1 MGKSFVLY
9 TIACLTL
16 LGGLSLCSCE
26 NKQISENKANKAD
39 SIIFDVGIRKD
50 YERMRVLADSFE
62 VSGDISSL
70 NANRWRGVS
79 YYREGNNNMAEICY
93 RKALECNINSEQDQ
107 VSYIKSARRLSE
119 ILLVKGDYEGSIS
132 IAIPA
137 VEKMEKAGIG
147 SDIDYAILLNNIG
160 CCQLNL
166 GHDEE
171 AKESFVTAREHYVNR
186 WQSDSTSR
194 GFQEAV
200 VGTVY
205 TSMAYINTRK
215 YDEAIYWIDRSEMLL
230 NKYRQKPDARSEY
243 FDEYQGRIEIMR
255 AIACEGLGNEEKATL
270 AYTEFLKTDYS
281 KTPAGRINATDYLI
295 VAQRYQE
302 AAYNYRYLEQALR
315 QWGMGLSLDNI
326 QLYLLPKYNA
336 NAQAGRTDSAQAMG
350 AFILS
355 VLDSAITDQKDNT
368 AAELATIYNTN
379 QKDAQIVQQQAD
391 LQRSRWINTMIILAL
406 VIIFFTV
413 YALYRRRAQ
422 KSLAAANQK
431 LEEGNMKLS
440 ALNTQLSALNTQL
453 VTANARAE
461 ESSMMKTNFIQQIS
475 HEIRTPLNILS
486 GFTQIITTPGMELDE
501 ATRAD
506 INRQINENTNR
517 ITGLVNKMLEL
528 SDTTS
533 KAIIEKNDDVPA
545 IQIAAQA
552 AEDSGIN
559 DAPNV
564 TFDLQIA
571 PEAEATILH
580 TNLAH
585 ATRALVLLL
594 DNAVKFISAPN
605 APASEGTVRLIVSQT
620 DSQVFFAIEDTGIG
634 VPQEEAEHI
643 FEEFVQLDDYYDGTG
658 IGLTVARSIARR
670 LGGDITLDTTYSPG
684 ARFVLMLPLASTT
697 E

>member
-1 MGKSFVLY
+1 MTMSKSIYSYIF
-9 TIACLTL
+9 ACITL
-16 LGGLSLCSCE
+16 LGGITFYSCD
-26 NKQISENKANKAD
+26 NKQAMESKANKAD
-39 SIIFDVGIRKD
+39 SIIFDAGYIKD
-50 YERMRVLADSFE
+50 YEGMRALADSFE
-62 VSGDISSL
+62 MSGDITPL
-70 NANRWRGVS
+70 NANRWRGAS
-79 YYREGNNNMAEICY
+79 YYREGNNTMAEICF
-93 RKALECNINSEQDQ
+93 RKALESKIMSDQDL

-119 ILLVKGDYEGSIS
+119 ILLVKGDYEGSLS

-137 VEKMEKAGIG
+137 VEKMDEAGIG
-147 SDIDYAILLNNIG
+147 SDIDYAILLNTIG

-171 AKESFVTAREHYVNR
+171 AKESFITARERYVSR
-186 WQSDSTSR
+186 WESDSTSR

-215 YDEAIYWIDRSEMLL
+215 YNDAIYWIDRSAMLL
-230 NKYRQKPDARSEY
+230 NEYRKRPDARKEY

-255 AIACEGLGNEEKATL
+255 AVAREGLGDEEEATE
-270 AYTEFLKTDYS
+270 AYEAFLKTNYS
-281 KTPAGRINATDYLI
+281 KTPAGHINATDYLI
-295 VAQRYQE
+295 VAKRYDE

-326 QLYLLPKYNA
+326 QLYLLPKYYA
-336 NAQAGRTDSAQAMG
+336 NAEAGRTDSAHAMG

-355 VLDSAITDQKDNT
+355 VLDSVITDQKDNT
-368 AAELATIYNTN
+368 AAELATIYHTN

-391 LQRSRWINTMIILAL
+391 MQRSRWINTMIILAL
-406 VIIFFTV
+406 VTIFFVIYT
-413 YALYRRRAQ
+413 LHRRRAQ
-422 KSLAAANQK
+422 KSLAAANKK
-431 LEEGNMKLS
+431 LEET
-440 ALNTQLSALNTQL
+440 NTQLSTLNSQLYSLNSQL

-461 ESSMMKTNFIQQIS
+461 ESSKMKTNFIQQIS

-501 ATRAD
+501 ATRTD
-506 INRQINENTNR
+506 INNQINNNTNR

-533 KAIIEKNDDVPA
+533 QAVIECNDDVPA

-559 DAPNV
+559 NATNI
-564 TFDLQIA
+564 TFDLQIE
-571 PEAEATILH
+571 PEAETVILH
-580 TNLAH
+580 TNLAQ

-594 DNAVKFISAPN
+594 DNAMKFISEPN
-605 APASEGTVRLIVSQT
+605 APASEGTVCLKVAMLDKENVSFN
-620 DSQVFFAIEDTGIG
+620 VEDTGIG
-634 VPQEEAEHI
+634 VPVKEAEHI

-670 LGGDITLDTTYSPG
+670 LGGDITLDTSYAPG
-684 ARFVLMLPLASTT
+684 ARFVLTLPLS
-697 E
+697 

>member
-1 MGKSFVLY
+1 MSKSIYSYIF
-9 TIACLTL
+9 ACITL
-16 LGGLSLCSCE
+16 LGGITFYSCD
-26 NKQISENKANKAD
+26 NKQAMESKANKAD
-39 SIIFDVGIRKD
+39 SIIFDAGYIKD
-50 YERMRVLADSFE
+50 YEGMRALADSFE
-62 VSGDISSL
+62 MSGDITPL
-70 NANRWRGVS
+70 NANRWRGAS
-79 YYREGNNNMAEICY
+79 YYREGNNTMAEICF
-93 RKALECNINSEQDQ
+93 RKALESKIMSEQDL

-119 ILLVKGDYEGSIS
+119 ILLVKGDYEGSLS

-137 VEKMEKAGIG
+137 VEKMDEAGIG
-147 SDIDYAILLNNIG
+147 SDIDYAILLNTIG

-166 GHDEE
+166 SHDEE
-171 AKESFVTAREHYVNR
+171 AKESFITARERYVSR
-186 WQSDSTSR
+186 WESDSTSR

-215 YDEAIYWIDRSEMLL
+215 YNDAIYWIDRSAMLL
-230 NKYRQKPDARSEY
+230 NEYRKRPDARKEY

-255 AIACEGLGNEEKATL
+255 AVAREGLGDEEEATE
-270 AYTEFLKTDYS
+270 AYEAFLKTNYS
-281 KTPAGRINATDYLI
+281 KTPAGHINATDYLI
-295 VAQRYQE
+295 VAKRYNE
-302 AAYNYRYLEQALR
+302 AAYNFRYLEQALR

-336 NAQAGRTDSAQAMG
+336 NAEAGRIDSAHAMG

-355 VLDSAITDQKDNT
+355 VLDSVITDQKDNT
-368 AAELATIYNTN
+368 AAELATIYHTN

-391 LQRSRWINTMIILAL
+391 MQRSRWINTMIILAL
-406 VIIFFTV
+406 VTIFFVIYT
-413 YALYRRRAQ
+413 LHRRRAQ
-422 KSLAAANQK
+422 KSLAAANKK
-431 LEEGNMKLS
+431 LEET
-440 ALNTQLSALNTQL
+440 NTQLSTLNSQLYSLNSQL

-461 ESSMMKTNFIQQIS
+461 ESSKMKTNFIQQIS

-501 ATRAD
+501 ATRTD
-506 INRQINENTNR
+506 INNQINDNTNR

-533 KAIIEKNDDVPA
+533 QAVIECNDDVPA

-559 DAPNV
+559 NATNI
-564 TFDLQIA
+564 TFDLQIE
-571 PEAEATILH
+571 PEAETVILH
-580 TNLAH
+580 TNLAQ

-594 DNAVKFISAPN
+594 DNAMKFISEPN
-605 APASEGTVRLIVSQT
+605 APASEGTVCLKVAMLDKENVSFN
-620 DSQVFFAIEDTGIG
+620 VEDTGIG
-634 VPQEEAEHI
+634 VPVKEAEHI

-670 LGGDITLDTTYSPG
+670 LGGDITLDTSYAPG
-684 ARFVLMLPLASTT
+684 ARFVLTLPLS
-697 E
+697 

>member
-1 MGKSFVLY
+1 MSKSIYSYIF
-9 TIACLTL
+9 ACITL
-16 LGGLSLCSCE
+16 LGGITFYSCD
-26 NKQISENKANKAD
+26 NKQAMESKANKAD
-39 SIIFDVGIRKD
+39 SIIFDAGYIKD
-50 YERMRVLADSFE
+50 YEGMRALADSFE
-62 VSGDISSL
+62 MSGDITPL
-70 NANRWRGVS
+70 NANRWRGAS
-79 YYREGNNNMAEICY
+79 YYREGNNTMAEICF
-93 RKALECNINSEQDQ
+93 RKALESKIMSDQDL

-119 ILLVKGDYEGSIS
+119 ILLVKGDYEGSLS

-137 VEKMEKAGIG
+137 VEKMDEAGIG
-147 SDIDYAILLNNIG
+147 SDIDYAILLNTIG

-166 GHDEE
+166 SHDEE
-171 AKESFVTAREHYVNR
+171 AKESFITARERYVSR
-186 WQSDSTSR
+186 WESDSTSR

-215 YDEAIYWIDRSEMLL
+215 YNDAIYWIDRSAMLL
-230 NKYRQKPDARSEY
+230 NEYRKRPDARKEY

-255 AIACEGLGNEEKATL
+255 AVAREGLGDEEEATE
-270 AYTEFLKTDYS
+270 AYEAFLKTNYS
-281 KTPAGRINATDYLI
+281 KTPAGHINATDYLI
-295 VAQRYQE
+295 VAKRYNE
-302 AAYNYRYLEQALR
+302 AAYNFRYLEQALR

-336 NAQAGRTDSAQAMG
+336 NAEAGRIDSAHAMG

-355 VLDSAITDQKDNT
+355 VLDSVITDQKDNT
-368 AAELATIYNTN
+368 AAELATIYHTN

-391 LQRSRWINTMIILAL
+391 MQRSRWINTMIILAL
-406 VIIFFTV
+406 VTIFFVIYT
-413 YALYRRRAQ
+413 LHRRRAQ
-422 KSLAAANQK
+422 KSLAAANKK
-431 LEEGNMKLS
+431 LEET
-440 ALNTQLSALNTQL
+440 NTQLSTLNSQLYSLNSQL

-461 ESSMMKTNFIQQIS
+461 ESSKMKTNFIQQIS

-501 ATRAD
+501 ATRTD
-506 INRQINENTNR
+506 INNQINDNTNR

-533 KAIIEKNDDVPA
+533 QAVIECNDDVPA

-559 DAPNV
+559 NATNI
-564 TFDLQIA
+564 TFDLQIE
-571 PEAEATILH
+571 PEAETVILH
-580 TNLAH
+580 TNLAQ

-594 DNAVKFISAPN
+594 DNAMKFISEPN
-605 APASEGTVRLIVSQT
+605 APASEGTVCLKVAMLDKENVSFN
-620 DSQVFFAIEDTGIG
+620 VEDTGIG
-634 VPQEEAEHI
+634 VPVKEAEHI

-670 LGGDITLDTTYSPG
+670 LGGDITLDTSYAPG
-684 ARFVLMLPLASTT
+684 ARFVLTLPLS
-697 E
+697 

>member
-1 MGKSFVLY
+1 MSKSIYSYIF
-9 TIACLTL
+9 ACITL
-16 LGGLSLCSCE
+16 LGGITFYSCD
-26 NKQISENKANKAD
+26 NKQAMESKANKAD
-39 SIIFDVGIRKD
+39 SIIFDAGYIKD
-50 YERMRVLADSFE
+50 YEGMRALADSFE
-62 VSGDISSL
+62 MSGDITPL
-70 NANRWRGVS
+70 NANRWRGAS
-79 YYREGNNNMAEICY
+79 YYREGNNTMAEICF
-93 RKALECNINSEQDQ
+93 RKALESKIMSEQDL

-119 ILLVKGDYEGSIS
+119 ILLVKGDYEGSLS

-137 VEKMEKAGIG
+137 VEKMDEAGIG

-171 AKESFVTAREHYVNR
+171 AKESFITARERYVSR
-186 WQSDSTSR
+186 WESDSTSR

-215 YDEAIYWIDRSEMLL
+215 YNDAIYWIDRSAMLL
-230 NKYRQKPDARSEY
+230 NEYRKRPDARKEY

-255 AIACEGLGNEEKATL
+255 AVAREGLGDEEEATE
-270 AYTEFLKTDYS
+270 AYEAFLKTNYS
-281 KTPAGRINATDYLI
+281 KTPAGHINATDYLI
-295 VAQRYQE
+295 VAKRYNE
-302 AAYNYRYLEQALR
+302 AAYNFRYLEQALR

-336 NAQAGRTDSAQAMG
+336 NAEAGRIDSAHAMG

-355 VLDSAITDQKDNT
+355 VLDSVITDQKDNT
-368 AAELATIYNTN
+368 AAELATIYHTN

-391 LQRSRWINTMIILAL
+391 MQRSRWINTMIILAL
-406 VIIFFTV
+406 VTIFFVIYT
-413 YALYRRRAQ
+413 LHRRRAQ
-422 KSLAAANQK
+422 KSLAAANKK
-431 LEEGNMKLS
+431 LEET
-440 ALNTQLSALNTQL
+440 NTQLSTLNSQLYSLNSQL

-461 ESSMMKTNFIQQIS
+461 ESSKMKTNFIQQIS

-501 ATRAD
+501 ATRTD
-506 INRQINENTNR
+506 INNQINNNTNR

-533 KAIIEKNDDVPA
+533 QAVIECNDDVPA

-559 DAPNV
+559 NATNI
-564 TFDLQIA
+564 TFDLQIE
-571 PEAEATILH
+571 PEAETVILH
-580 TNLAH
+580 TNLAQ

-594 DNAVKFISAPN
+594 DNAMKFISEPN
-605 APASEGTVRLIVSQT
+605 APASEGTVCLKVAMLDKENVSFN
-620 DSQVFFAIEDTGIG
+620 VEDTGIG
-634 VPQEEAEHI
+634 VPVKEAEHI

-670 LGGDITLDTTYSPG
+670 LGGDITLDTSYAPG
-684 ARFVLMLPLASTT
+684 ARFVLTLPLS
-697 E
+697 

>member
-1 MGKSFVLY
+1 MGKSVITYLI
-9 TIACLTL
+9 TCLMLTCGIA
-16 LGGLSLCSCE
+16 LCSCE
-26 NKQISENKANKAD
+26 NKQTMESKVNRAD
-39 SIIFDVGIRKD
+39 SIIFDVGKVKD
-50 YERMRVLADSFE
+50 YERMRVLVDSFE
-62 VSGDISSL
+62 MSGDISSL

-93 RKALECNINSEQDQ
+93 RKALECNINSEEDE

-119 ILLVKGDYEGSIS
+119 ILLVKGDYEGSLS

-137 VEKMEKAGIG
+137 VQKMEKAGIG

-166 GHDEE
+166 GHDDE
-171 AKESFVTAREHYVNR
+171 AKESFAIAREHYVNR

-200 VGTVY
+200 IGTVY

-215 YDEAIYWIDRSEMLL
+215 YADAIYWIDRTEMLL
-230 NKYRQKPDARSEY
+230 KKYEEMPDARSEY

-255 AIACEGLGNEEKATL
+255 AVANQGLGNEEKATQ
-270 AYTEFLKTDYS
+270 AYQAFLETDYS
-281 KTPAGRINATDYLI
+281 NTAPGHINATDYLI
-295 VAQRYQE
+295 VAKRYQE
-302 AAYNYRYLEQALR
+302 AAYNFRFLEQALR
-315 QWGMGLSLDNI
+315 QWGMELSLDNI

-336 NAQAGRTDSAQAMG
+336 NAQAGRLDSAQAMG

-355 VLDSAITDQKDNT
+355 ILDSAITDQKDNT

-391 LQRSRWINTMIILAL
+391 MQRSRWISTLTILVL
-406 VIIFFTV
+406 LTVFFT
-413 YALYRRRAQ
+413 LYTLHRRRAQ
-422 KSLAAANQK
+422 KKLSAANQK
-431 LEEGNMKLS
+431 LEESNNKLS
-440 ALNTQLSALNTQL
+440 ALNTQLSTLNTQL

-486 GFTQIITTPGMELDE
+486 GFTQIITTPGMELDD
-501 ATRAD
+501 ATRND

-533 KAIIEKNDDVPA
+533 KVVIERKDDVPA

-559 DAPNV
+559 NAQNV
-564 TFDLQIA
+564 TFDLQIT
-571 PEAEATILH
+571 PEAEATMLH
-580 TNLAH
+580 TNLAQ
-585 ATRALVLLL
+585 ATRAVVLLL
-594 DNAVKFISAPN
+594 DNAIKFLSAPN
-605 APASEGTVRLIVSQT
+605 APASKGTVRLIVSQT
-620 DSQVFFAIEDTGIG
+620 DTQALFTIEDTGIG
-634 VPQEEAEHI
+634 IPPEEAEHI
-643 FEEFVQLDDYYDGTG
+643 FEEFVQLNDYYDGTG
-658 IGLTVARSIARR
+658 IGLTVARSITRR

-684 ARFVLMLPLASTT
+684 ARFILSLPLS
-697 E
+697 

>member
-1 MGKSFVLY
+1 MGKSVITYLI
-9 TIACLTL
+9 TCLMLTCGIA
-16 LGGLSLCSCE
+16 LCSCE
-26 NKQISENKANKAD
+26 NKQTMESKVNRAD
-39 SIIFDVGIRKD
+39 SIIFDVGKVKD
-50 YERMRVLADSFE
+50 YERMRVLVDSFE
-62 VSGDISSL
+62 MSGDISSL

-93 RKALECNINSEQDQ
+93 RKALECNINSEEDE

-119 ILLVKGDYEGSIS
+119 ILLVKGDYEGSLS

-137 VEKMEKAGIG
+137 VQKMEKAGIG

-166 GHDEE
+166 GHDDE
-171 AKESFVTAREHYVNR
+171 AKESFAIAREHYVNR

-200 VGTVY
+200 IGTVY

-215 YDEAIYWIDRSEMLL
+215 YADAIYWIDRTEMLL
-230 NKYRQKPDARSEY
+230 KKYEEMPDARSEY

-255 AIACEGLGNEEKATL
+255 AVANQGLGNEEKATQ
-270 AYTEFLKTDYS
+270 AYQAFLETDYS
-281 KTPAGRINATDYLI
+281 NTAPGHINATDYLI
-295 VAQRYQE
+295 VAKRYQE
-302 AAYNYRYLEQALR
+302 AAYNFRFLEQALR
-315 QWGMGLSLDNI
+315 QWGMELSLDNI

-336 NAQAGRTDSAQAMG
+336 NAQAGRLDSAQAMG

-355 VLDSAITDQKDNT
+355 ILDSAITDQKDNT

-391 LQRSRWINTMIILAL
+391 MQRSRWISTLTILVL
-406 VIIFFTV
+406 LTVFFT
-413 YALYRRRAQ
+413 LYTLHRRRAQ
-422 KSLAAANQK
+422 KKLSAANQK
-431 LEEGNMKLS
+431 LEESNNKLS
-440 ALNTQLSALNTQL
+440 ALNTQLSTLNTQL

-486 GFTQIITTPGMELDE
+486 GFTQIITTPGMELDD
-501 ATRAD
+501 ATRND

-533 KAIIEKNDDVPA
+533 KVVIERKDDVPA

-559 DAPNV
+559 NAQNV
-564 TFDLQIA
+564 TFDLQIT
-571 PEAEATILH
+571 PEAETTMLH
-580 TNLAH
+580 TNLAQ
-585 ATRALVLLL
+585 ATRAVVLLL
-594 DNAVKFISAPN
+594 DNAIKFLSAPN
-605 APASEGTVRLIVSQT
+605 APASKGTVRLIVSQT
-620 DSQVFFAIEDTGIG
+620 DTQALFTIEDTGIG
-634 VPQEEAEHI
+634 IPPEEAEHI
-643 FEEFVQLDDYYDGTG
+643 FEEFVQLNDYYDGTG
-658 IGLTVARSIARR
+658 IGLTVARSITRR

-684 ARFVLMLPLASTT
+684 ARFILSLPLS
-697 E
+697 

>member
-1 MGKSFVLY
+1 MSKSIYSYIF
-9 TIACLTL
+9 ACITL
-16 LGGLSLCSCE
+16 LGGITFYSCD
-26 NKQISENKANKAD
+26 NKQAMESKANKAD
-39 SIIFDVGIRKD
+39 SIIFDAGYIKD
-50 YERMRVLADSFE
+50 YEGMRALADSFE
-62 VSGDISSL
+62 MSGDITPL
-70 NANRWRGVS
+70 NANRWRGAS
-79 YYREGNNNMAEICY
+79 YYREGNNTMAEICF
-93 RKALECNINSEQDQ
+93 RKALESKIMSEQDL

-119 ILLVKGDYEGSIS
+119 ILLVKGDYEGSLS

-137 VEKMEKAGIG
+137 VEKMDEAGIG
-147 SDIDYAILLNNIG
+147 SDIDYAILLNTIG

-171 AKESFVTAREHYVNR
+171 AKESFITARERYVSR
-186 WQSDSTSR
+186 WESDSTSR

-215 YDEAIYWIDRSEMLL
+215 YNDAIYWIDRSAMLL
-230 NKYRQKPDARSEY
+230 NEYRKRPDARKEY

-255 AIACEGLGNEEKATL
+255 AVAREGLGDEEEATE
-270 AYTEFLKTDYS
+270 AYEAFLKTNYS
-281 KTPAGRINATDYLI
+281 KTPAGHINATDYLI
-295 VAQRYQE
+295 VAKRYDE

-326 QLYLLPKYNA
+326 QLYLLPKYYA
-336 NAQAGRTDSAQAMG
+336 NAEAGRTDSAHAMG

-355 VLDSAITDQKDNT
+355 VLDSVITDQKDNT
-368 AAELATIYNTN
+368 AAELATIYHTN

-391 LQRSRWINTMIILAL
+391 MQRSRWINTMIILAL
-406 VIIFFTV
+406 VTIFFVIYT
-413 YALYRRRAQ
+413 LHRRRAQ
-422 KSLAAANQK
+422 KSLAAANKK
-431 LEEGNMKLS
+431 LEET
-440 ALNTQLSALNTQL
+440 NTQLSTLNSQLYSLNSQL

-461 ESSMMKTNFIQQIS
+461 ESSKMKTNFIQQIS

-501 ATRAD
+501 ATRTD
-506 INRQINENTNR
+506 INNQINDNTNR

-533 KAIIEKNDDVPA
+533 QVVIECNDDVPA

-559 DAPNV
+559 NATNI
-564 TFDLQIA
+564 TFDLQIE
-571 PEAEATILH
+571 PEAETVMLH
-580 TNLAH
+580 TNLAQ

-594 DNAVKFISAPN
+594 DNAMKFISEPN
-605 APASEGTVRLIVSQT
+605 APASEGTVCLKVAMLDKENVSFN
-620 DSQVFFAIEDTGIG
+620 VEDTGIG
-634 VPQEEAEHI
+634 VPVKEAEHI

-670 LGGDITLDTTYSPG
+670 LGGDITLDTSYTPG
-684 ARFVLMLPLASTT
+684 ARFVLTLPLS
-697 E
+697 

>member
-1 MGKSFVLY
+1 MSKSIFAY
-9 TIACLTL
+9 IIACSTL
-16 LGGLSLCSCE
+16 LAGISFSSCS
-26 NKQISENKANKAD
+26 NKQTMESKANKAD
-39 SIIFDVGIRKD
+39 SIIFNAGIVKD
-50 YERMRVLADSFE
+50 YTQMRALADSFE
-62 VSGDISSL
+62 MSGDITPL
-70 NANRWRGVS
+70 NANRWRGAS
-79 YYREGNNNMAEICY
+79 YYREGNNTMAEICF
-93 RKALECNINSEQDQ
+93 RKALESKITSDNDV

-119 ILLVKGDYEGSIS
+119 ILLVKSDYEGSLS

-137 VEKMEKAGIG
+137 VEKMDNAGIG
-147 SDIDYAILLNNIG
+147 SDIDYAILLNTIG

-171 AKESFVTAREHYVNR
+171 AKESFITARERYVSR
-186 WQSDSTSR
+186 WESDSTSR

-215 YDEAIYWIDRSEMLL
+215 YHDAIYWIDRSAMLL
-230 NKYRQKPDARSEY
+230 NEYRKRPDARKEY

-255 AIACEGLGNEEKATL
+255 AVACEGLGNKKEATE
-270 AYTEFLKTDYS
+270 AYESFLKTRYS

-295 VAQRYQE
+295 VARRYDE
-302 AAYNYRYLEQALR
+302 AAYNFRYLEQALH

-336 NAQAGRTDSAQAMG
+336 NAEAGRIDSAQAMS

-355 VLDSAITDQKDNT
+355 ILDSAITNHKDNT

-391 LQRSRWINTMIILAL
+391 MQRSRWINTMVILAL
-406 VIIFFTV
+406 VTLFFVIYT
-413 YALYRRRAQ
+413 LHRRRAQ
-422 KSLAAANQK
+422 KRLAAANKK
-431 LEEGNMKLS
+431 LEES
-440 ALNTQLSALNTQL
+440 NTQLSALNSQLYSLNSQL

-461 ESSMMKTNFIQQIS
+461 ESSKMKTNFIQQIS

-486 GFTQIITTPGMELDE
+486 GFTQIITTPGMELDD
-501 ATRAD
+501 ATRTD
-506 INRQINENTNR
+506 INNQINENTNR

-533 KAIIEKNDDVPA
+533 QAVIEREDDVPA
-545 IQIAAQA
+545 VQIAAQA

-559 DAPNV
+559 NAANI

-571 PEAEATILH
+571 PNAEATMLH
-580 TNLAH
+580 TNLAQS
-585 ATRALVLLL
+585 TRALVLLL
-594 DNAVKFISAPN
+594 DNAMKFISEPN
-605 APASEGTVRLIVSQT
+605 APASEGTVCLKIAMLDEEHVCFN
-620 DSQVFFAIEDTGIG
+620 VEDTGIG
-634 VPQEEAEHI
+634 VPVKEAEHI

-670 LGGDITLDTTYSPG
+670 LGGDITLDTTYTPG
-684 ARFVLMLPLASTT
+684 ARFIFTLPLS
-697 E
+697 

>member
-1 MGKSFVLY
+1 MKRLFKHY
-9 TIACLTL
+9 IIICITL
-16 LGGLSLCSCE
+16 LGSISFSSCSNHE
-26 NKQISENKANKAD
+26 QAEAKANKAD
-39 SIIFDVGIRKD
+39 SIIFDVGLAKD
-50 YERMRVLADSFE
+50 YERVRELADSFE

-215 YDEAIYWIDRSEMLL
+215 YDEAIYWIDRTEMLL
-230 NKYRQKPDARSEY
+230 NLYREKPDARSEY

-255 AIACEGLGNEEKATL
+255 AVAREGLGDKADAAK
-270 AYTEFLKTDYS
+270 AYQAFLQTDYS
-281 KTPAGRINATDYLI
+281 KTPAGHINATDYLI
-295 VAQRYQE
+295 AAKRYKE
-302 AAYNYRYLEQALR
+302 AARNYIYLEQALK
-315 QWGMGLSLDNI
+315 QWGMGLTLDNI
-326 QLYLLPKYNA
+326 QLYLLPKYEA
-336 NAQAGRTDSAQAMG
+336 YAQAGRTDSAQAMG

-355 VLDSAITDQKDNT
+355 VLDSIITDQKDNT
-368 AAELATIYNTN
+368 ASELATIYHTN

-391 LQRSRWINTMIILAL
+391 MQRTRWISTMAILAL
-406 VIIFFTV
+406 LTFFFTI
-413 YALYRRRAQ
+413 YTLHRRKTQ
-422 KSLAAANQK
+422 KRLAAANQK
-431 LEEGNMKLS
+431 LEEGNLK
-440 ALNTQLSALNTQL
+440 LSALNTQL

-461 ESSMMKTNFIQQIS
+461 ESSQMKTNFIQQIS

-486 GFTQIITTPGMELDE
+486 GFTQIITTPGMELDDD
-501 ATRAD
+501 TRKD

-533 KAIIEKNDDVPA
+533 KAIIEQNDDVPA

-552 AEDSGIN
+552 AEDSRISE
-559 DAPNV
+559 APNV
-564 TFDLQIA
+564 IFDLQIA
-571 PEAEATILH
+571 PEAEATMLH
-580 TNLAH
+580 TNLAQ
-585 ATRALVLLL
+585 ATRAVVLLL
-594 DNAVKFISAPN
+594 DNAQKFLSAPN

-620 DSQVFFAIEDTGIG
+620 DTHAVFTIEDTGIG
-634 VPQEEAEHI
+634 IPSEEAEHI
-643 FEEFVQLDDYYDGTG
+643 FEEFVQLNDYYDGTG

-684 ARFVLMLPLASTT
+684 ARFVFTLPLS
-697 E
+697 